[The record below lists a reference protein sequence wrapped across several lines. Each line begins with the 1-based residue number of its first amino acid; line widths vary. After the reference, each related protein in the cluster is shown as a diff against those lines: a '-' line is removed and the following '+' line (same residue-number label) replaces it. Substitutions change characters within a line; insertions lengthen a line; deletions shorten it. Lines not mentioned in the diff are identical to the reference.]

1 MKRATPVKKTIIRRA
16 GRTHF
21 EGKLFESP
29 VKSVAVI
36 ADAAS
41 DKTLADSFAKL
52 AEVAAAHLTQA
63 TLPDVVCKR
72 CLHTFKAKDL
82 SAEGFC
88 SRCAYQNELD
98 LRIHQ
103 RLIPQVKTIGG
114 TLPPSGAMWDT
125 P

>member
-1 MKRATPVKKTIIRRA
+1 MKLATPVTKPIIRRA

-21 EGKLFESP
+21 EGKLFESL

-36 ADAAS
+36 ADGAS

-52 AEVAAAHLTQA
+52 AEVAAAHFTQA

-72 CLHTFKAKDL
+72 CLHIFKAKDV

-88 SRCAYQNELD
+88 SRCAYQNALD
-98 LRIHQ
+98 LRIAE
-103 RLIPQVKTIGG
+103 RLLPQIKTIGG
-114 TLPPSGAMWDT
+114 TLPPSAAMWNT

>member
-1 MKRATPVKKTIIRRA
+1 MKTATPVRKTIIRRA
-16 GRTHF
+16 SRTRF
-21 EGKLFESP
+21 EGKLFESL
-29 VKSVAVI
+29 VNSI
-36 ADAAS
+36 AALAEAAN
-41 DKTLADSFAKL
+41 DKTLALSIGKL

-72 CLHTFKAKDL
+72 CLHTFKSKDV

-88 SRCAYQNELD
+88 SRCTYQNELD

-103 RLIPQVKTIGG
+103 RLIPHVKTIGG
-114 TLPPSGAMWDT
+114 TVLPGTTWDV